1 MDRPCRIREL
11 GLPAEL
17 VNLLEGQ
24 GLDVLYP
31 PQAEAIGPALEGRN
45 LVLALPTASGKSLVA
60 YLALLKKVLAGG
72 RALYIVPLRALA
84 SEKAD
89 DLKAFEP
96 LGITVGVATGDYD
109 SPGES
114 LQRYDIVVATSEK
127 ADSLLRHRAGWL
139 SELSVIVADEV
150 HLIGDPERGPT
161 LEVIL
166 SRFRQLNPKA
176 QLLALSA
183 TVANSREMAEWLK
196 AEHRTSEWRPVKLR
210 EGVLYDGTVQ
220 FSDNKRMEVGED
232 AEPSFPLIRK
242 VLSAGGQCLV
252 FVNSRKSAE
261 AMARKA
267 GALVSGLMQKADCD
281 AAGAAAGELE
291 DAEPEWTSM
300 AKRLADCARTGA
312 AFHHAGLTAP
322 QRKAVEAGFRTGKLK
337 LLVATPTLAAG
348 INLPARC
355 VIIRDIRRY
364 EAGAGQVFIP
374 VHEIK
379 QMAGRAGRPKYD
391 QEGDAVIVAKT
402 EADRDIILTEY
413 LLGGPEPID
422 SKLGTEGA
430 FREHALSSVAA
441 GFAST
446 AAELHAFFRGTFYA
460 HQAIDDRVEEM
471 VGQALDFL
479 VEETLVERHG
489 SRLVASPYGRRVS
502 ELYIDPLSARV
513 MREALS
519 KAGGRERP
527 PLAFL
532 AVAASTPDLRRI
544 GMYMRKGDM
553 QWLDAAVEAARPE
566 LIIPPPDDPGEYE
579 WFLADFKLACLL
591 QDWIDEKSEDEMTT
605 RYDIGPGDI
614 RAKVDTGRW
623 ILYSMRELGRLL
635 QCGPVDALDT
645 LNRRVADGIKEE
657 LLDLV
662 ALRGVGRIRARNLFQ
677 NGYRSRAHLAR
688 ADPAKLARVPK
699 IGPKVAEQILSQLG
713 VSKADEP
720 VKEES
725 SGDSGGK
732 TYFD

>member
-1 MDRPCRIREL
+1 
-11 GLPAEL
+11 
-17 VNLLEGQ
+17 
-24 GLDVLYP
+24 
-31 PQAEAIGPALEGRN
+31 
-45 LVLALPTASGKSLVA
+45 
-60 YLALLKKVLAGG
+60 
-72 RALYIVPLRALA
+72 
-84 SEKAD
+84 
-89 DLKAFEP
+89 
-96 LGITVGVATGDYD
+96 
-109 SPGES
+109 
-114 LQRYDIVVATSEK
+114 
-127 ADSLLRHRAGWL
+127 
-139 SELSVIVADEV
+139 
-150 HLIGDPERGPT
+150 
-161 LEVIL
+161 
-166 SRFRQLNPKA
+166 
-176 QLLALSA
+176 
-183 TVANSREMAEWLK
+183 
-196 AEHRTSEWRPVKLR
+196 
-210 EGVLYDGTVQ
+210 
-220 FSDNKRMEVGED
+220 
-232 AEPSFPLIRK
+232 
-242 VLSAGGQCLV
+242 
-252 FVNSRKSAE
+252 
-261 AMARKA
+261 
-267 GALVSGLMQKADCD
+267 
-281 AAGAAAGELE
+281 
-291 DAEPEWTSM
+291 
-300 AKRLADCARTGA
+300 
-312 AFHHAGLTAP
+312 
-322 QRKAVEAGFRTGKLK
+322 
-337 LLVATPTLAAG
+337 
-348 INLPARC
+348 
-355 VIIRDIRRY
+355 
-364 EAGAGQVFIP
+364 
-374 VHEIK
+374 
-379 QMAGRAGRPKYD
+379 
-391 QEGDAVIVAKT
+391 
-402 EADRDIILTEY
+402 
-413 LLGGPEPID
+413 
-422 SKLGTEGA
+422 
-430 FREHALSSVAA
+430 
-441 GFAST
+441 
-446 AAELHAFFRGTFYA
+446 
-460 HQAIDDRVEEM
+460 M